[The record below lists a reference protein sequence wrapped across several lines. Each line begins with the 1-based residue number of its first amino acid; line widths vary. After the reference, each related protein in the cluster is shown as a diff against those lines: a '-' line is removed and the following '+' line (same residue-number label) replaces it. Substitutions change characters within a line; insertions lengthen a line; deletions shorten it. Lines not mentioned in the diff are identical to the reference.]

1 MNTELQKDIHF
12 VTGDPCR
19 FLDLGKVDR
28 EIDYLLYVIDM
39 TADCAMAG
47 DMARLVRT
55 EAERL
60 TPEVVGTLQQING
73 AFGEHLQEGDE
84 IRWKGKLD
92 SGYYGS
98 PTGDYSLQARDLKWF
113 LATIDAVRREAAK
126 LVQLLG

>member
-1 MNTELQKDIHF
+1 MNTELQKDN
-12 VTGDPCR
+12 DCR

-39 TADCAMAG
+39 TADVPMAG

-98 PTGDYSLQARDLKWF
+98 PTGDYSLQAGALRWF
-113 LATIDAVRREAAK
+113 LAAIDGVRREAAK

>member
-12 VTGDPCR
+12 ATGDPCR

-39 TADCAMAG
+39 TADVPMAG

-98 PTGDYSLQARDLKWF
+98 PTGDYSLQAGALRWF
-113 LATIDAVRREAAK
+113 LAAIDGVRREAAK

>member
-1 MNTELQKDIHF
+1 
-12 VTGDPCR
+12 
-19 FLDLGKVDR
+19 
-28 EIDYLLYVIDM
+28 M
-39 TADCAMAG
+39 TADVPMAG

-98 PTGDYSLQARDLKWF
+98 PTGDYSLQAGALRWF
-113 LATIDAVRREAAK
+113 LAAIDGVRREAAK